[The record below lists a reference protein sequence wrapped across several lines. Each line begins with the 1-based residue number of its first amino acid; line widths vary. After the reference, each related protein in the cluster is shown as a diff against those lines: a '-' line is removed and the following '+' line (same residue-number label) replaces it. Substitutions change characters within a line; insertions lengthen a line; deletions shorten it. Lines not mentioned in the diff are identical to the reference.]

1 MRMFYL
7 FLVGVCVQLVA
18 LEKPDSSTL
27 KQLEKEYAASADQV
41 AKAPEAGQVEQPK
54 AALSADHSTICL
66 NMIVK
71 NESKVI
77 CRCLETLKPF
87 IDYWVI
93 VDTGSTDG
101 TQQIIKDF
109 MKDIPGELHE
119 RPWINFAHNRNE
131 ALDLARGKTDYIFA
145 IDADDAIEISPTYKK
160 SFLDL
165 DSYLIDIKYGGMTYG
180 RIALIK
186 GDKAWRWE
194 GAVHEVLVCHEFASR
209 GNLEGVVMRIIG
221 GGDRSQDPKK
231 FLKDAAL
238 LEEELR
244 KDPTHARSQFY
255 LAQSYR
261 DAEVPEL
268 ALAHYQKRVDMG
280 GWDQEVFW
288 SLYQV
293 AQLKERLN
301 KSEDEIV
308 KAYNKA
314 FLYRPMRLEP
324 LYQLCRYY
332 RCKEN
337 YLMGYL
343 VGHFALRAFG
353 KLNHMSLA
361 HPLSDHSLTPQQ
373 LDFTR
378 PTDVLFLESWIYDY
392 GFLLE
397 YSICAYWLGKYQ
409 ESKDICQFILAQPE
423 IPAHVREC
431 VDRNLKY
438 SNEKLSEKLS
448 QPVLTQAAG

>member
-1 MRMFYL
+1 MNLVYL
-7 FLVGVCVQLVA
+7 FLIVATCQLVA
-18 LEKPDSSTL
+18 LEKVDKPL
-27 KQLEKEYAASADQV
+27 QRQLDKEQTAPAV
-41 AKAPEAGQVEQPK
+41 AKAPEAQPAPPSK
-54 AALSADHSTICL
+54 VVAAADHSTVCL

-71 NESKVI
+71 NESQVI

-131 ALDLARGKTDYIFA
+131 ALDLARGKADYIFA
-145 IDADDAIEISPTYKK
+145 IDADDKIEISPTYKK
-160 SFLDL
+160 AILDR

-186 GDKAWRWE
+186 GTKPWRWE
-194 GAVHEVLVCHEFASR
+194 GAVHEVLVCHEPFSQ
-209 GNLEGVVMRIIG
+209 GFLEGVIMRIIG

-238 LEEELR
+238 LEEALR

-268 ALAHYQKRVDMG
+268 ALTHYQKRVDMG

-301 KSEDEIV
+301 KAEDEIV

-314 FLYRPMRLEP
+314 YLYRPMRLEP

-343 VGHFALRAFG
+343 VGQLALR
-353 KLNHMSLA
+353 SLGNSGQSLLG
-361 HPLSDHSLTPQQ
+361 HPLSDHSLTAQQ
-373 LDFTR
+373 MQIKA
-378 PTDVLFLESWIYDY
+378 PTDVLFVESWIYDY

-409 ESKDICQFILAQPE
+409 ESKDICQYILAQPE
-423 IPAHVREC
+423 LPQHVKEC
-431 VDRNLKY
+431 VERNLKF
-438 SNEKLSEKLS
+438 SNDKLGEKLSV
-448 QPVLTQAAG
+448 PVIAQAAG